1 MRSKMIVAASALAAL
16 LVATPAR
23 AELRHVEIKTLGM
36 D

>member
-1 MRSKMIVAASALAAL
+1 MRRTFLALMAVVMTAAS
-16 LVATPAR
+16 VR